1 MINKRK
7 LQNSGFA
14 PIRILIDI
22 SLIELY
28 SDLISLNEL
37 YYATRNCSQILSK
50 LISVKS
56 ITKDNPIKYDF
67 SHQNLNISRD
77 IINKT
82 LIEGNY
88 NYDLIII
95 ATLRSG
101 KTYMETLTRDDNTKR
116 TTLGYISINFD
127 ETHKI
132 KQLKVI
138 NLQYLFIHY
147 IIHFLGFSYEN
158 FDYFNQNGNKIQV
171 YETELDQRMNLNT
184 YYIITPKV
192 LEIAKKY
199 YNCPNLTRFTLENK
213 EEN

>member
-1 MINKRK
+1 MNLKINFLKFIFLILLLNINSSNQSQNSYKEMINKRK

-28 SDLISLNEL
+28 SQVISLNEL

-95 ATLRSG
+95 ATLRSE

-116 TTLGYISINFD
+116 TTLGYIS
-127 ETHKI
+127 
-132 KQLKVI
+132 
-138 NLQYLFIHY
+138 
-147 IIHFLGFSYEN
+147 SS
-158 FDYFNQNGNKIQV
+158 
-171 YETELDQRMNLNT
+171 
-184 YYIITPKV
+184 
-192 LEIAKKY
+192 
-199 YNCPNLTRFTLENK
+199 
-213 EEN
+213 